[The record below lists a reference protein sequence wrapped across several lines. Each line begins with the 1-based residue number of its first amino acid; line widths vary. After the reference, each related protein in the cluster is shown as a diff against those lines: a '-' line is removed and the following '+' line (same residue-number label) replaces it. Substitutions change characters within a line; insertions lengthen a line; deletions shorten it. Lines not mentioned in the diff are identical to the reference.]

1 MIKTDSR
8 WPRLHSKVE
17 NGLSSPQTKIFL
29 AVFKIGSLNFLEILK
44 NTCCFSLPINLLL
57 DTEKQKKSL
66 FLKKLLQINR

>member
-57 DTEKQKKSL
+57 DTEKQKKKAYSW
-66 FLKKLLQINR
+66 KNCCK